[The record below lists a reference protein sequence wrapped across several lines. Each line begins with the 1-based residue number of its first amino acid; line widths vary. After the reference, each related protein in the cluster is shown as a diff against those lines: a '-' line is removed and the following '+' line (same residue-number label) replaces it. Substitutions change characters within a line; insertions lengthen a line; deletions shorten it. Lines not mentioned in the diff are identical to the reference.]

1 MQPRTRLSNTRR
13 WRCRYLLTE
22 SAEALPAL
30 GRPPARLGAT
40 VQAWRRR
47 VVSPNGIDAAQLLC
61 GPHSAY
67 DMKRMTTSD
76 LSCLNSSS
84 YCMRSHRDSTPRT
97 LVPSRPP
104 PPLLPLS
111 RPLARSSRDPSC
123 KQPRATTQASSVR
136 RCCTPSLY
144 FSCTPVLVPACT
156 MDSVAHSQPKLRL
169 LRRRTLMDRLAIGRG
184 CAVPNNGRFVAEFF
198 FDASDVRP
206 AATFLWTHAYHA
218 RTVQHMGL
226 CGRHRLS
233 IVHRSF

>member
-13 WRCRYLLTE
+13 WPCRCLLTE

-30 GRPPARLGAT
+30 AHRLGSARPF
-40 VQAWRRR
+40 RRGDGGASYHPTGSMQR
-47 VVSPNGIDAAQLLC
+47 SCCD

-67 DMKRMTTSD
+67 DMKRMTTSG
-76 LSCLNSSS
+76 LSCLGSSS

-169 LRRRTLMDRLAIGRG
+169 LRRRTLMDRLTIGRC

-226 CGRHRLS
+226 CGRRRLS